1 MEEETKKLYC
11 KKCKK
16 KTEHLKCG
24 FGKAGGLTGNG
35 RYRCKICKEERT

>member
-1 MEEETKKLYC
+1 MVKDTKIKFC

-24 FGKAGGLTGNG
+24 FGTPGSLCGNG
-35 RYRCKICKEERT
+35 RWRCLICKEESI